1 MKILVVEDNPLN
13 QKILSYYLTKEKIQA
28 KIVSTGEE
36 CVEIYTNEWYPV
48 LLMDLMLPGINGF
61 ETTQIIRNIE
71 KEKYN
76 CRKTYIIAL
85 TANTLDNDRQKC
97 LQNGMDEYIAKPFD
111 IKKLRIIME
120 NLNIDKFTW
129 QNG

>member
-13 QKILSYYLTKEKIQA
+13 QKILLYYLTKEKIEV
-28 KIVSTGEE
+28 KIVSSGED
-36 CVEIYTNEWYPV
+36 CVDTYSNEWYPV
-48 LLMDLMLPGINGF
+48 LLMDLMLPGIDGF
-61 ETTQIIRNIE
+61 ETTRIIRNIE

-76 CRKTYIIAL
+76 HKKTYIIAL

-97 LQNGMDEYIAKPFD
+97 IQNGMDEYIAKPFD

-120 NLNIDKFTW
+120 HFKIKIV
-129 QNG
+129 